1 MGQHRSGERREKDG
15 NVIRQALNAEAETI
29 VTYDENAITTI
40 WARIGRK
47 KEKRGRHARNNKA
60 L

>member
-1 MGQHRSGERREKDG
+1 MGQHRSRERREKDG

-40 WARIGRK
+40 WSRIRK
-47 KEKRGRHARNNKA
+47 VKEKRGRHARNN
-60 L
+60 